1 MLDKLASA
9 LRNTFDKIAG
19 AIFIDKKTIESVVRE
34 LQRALLEADVN
45 VQLVMQL
52 SEKLRKAA
60 ADEKIKGVEKREHM
74 IKLLHDELLN
84 IAGKEKQEINL
95 AKKKQT
101 KIMLIGLY
109 GSGKTTTA
117 AKLGNYYTKRGFK
130 SALLGLD
137 VHRPAAPEQLEQLAE
152 RANLSCFIDKQE
164 KNALKIWEKY
174 RKELQDFELLVI
186 DTAGRHDLDSEL
198 VGEIKK
204 LNKEI
209 KPDYVI
215 LVIAA
220 DIGQAAKKQAAEFKK
235 ACGIS
240 GVIITRMDS
249 TAKAGG
255 ALTACAETGANVLFI
270 STGEKINDIEPF
282 NPETFISRLLGMG
295 DLQSLIEKVKLATGS
310 EIQKNA
316 EKRLKEG
323 TFTLVDFYEQLK
335 SMQNL
340 GPLDKVMELIPGLG
354 KAKEKIPENLLGTQ
368 EEKMKK
374 WKYAIDSMTIH
385 EKESPEI
392 LEKQT
397 SRMQRIAK
405 GAGITTS
412 DVRSLIKQYKMIKEF
427 GKGGMPDDL
436 SQGFSQKQIQ
446 ELAKKFGRKIRI

>member
-152 RANLSCFIDKQE
+152 KANLSCFIDKQE

-446 ELAKKFGRKIRI
+446 KLAKKFGRKIRI

>member
-152 RANLSCFIDKQE
+152 KANLSCFIDKQE

-255 ALTACAETGANVLFI
+255 ALTACSETGANVLFI

-368 EEKMKK
+368 EEKMKN

-392 LEKQT
+392 L
-397 SRMQRIAK
+397 
-405 GAGITTS
+405 
-412 DVRSLIKQYKMIKEF
+412 
-427 GKGGMPDDL
+427 
-436 SQGFSQKQIQ
+436 
-446 ELAKKFGRKIRI
+446 

>member
-84 IAGKEKQEINL
+84 IVGKEKQEIIL

-101 KIMLIGLY
+101 RIMLVGLY
-109 GSGKTTTA
+109 GMGKSTA
-117 AKLGNYYTKRGFK
+117 CAKLGNYYTKRGFK

-152 RANLSCFIDKQE
+152 KANLPCFIDKQE
-164 KNALKIWEKY
+164 KNALKIWEGH

-198 VGEIKK
+198 VGEIKG

-220 DIGQAAKKQAAEFKK
+220 DIGQAAKKQAVEFKK

-255 ALTACAETGANVLFI
+255 ALTACAETGTNVLFI

-295 DLQSLIEKVKLATGS
+295 DLQSLIEKVKSATGS
-310 EIQKNA
+310 EMQKKA

-354 KAKEKIPENLLGTQ
+354 KAKEKIPESLLGTQ

-374 WKYAIDSMTIH
+374 WKYAIDSMTAH

-446 ELAKKFGRKIRI
+446 KLAKKFGRKIRI

>member
-282 NPETFISRLLGMG
+282 NPETFISRLLG
-295 DLQSLIEKVKLATGS
+295 
-310 EIQKNA
+310 
-316 EKRLKEG
+316 
-323 TFTLVDFYEQLK
+323 FF
-335 SMQNL
+335 NL
-340 GPLDKVMELIPGLG
+340 FFVSC
-354 KAKEKIPENLLGTQ
+354 ENLFL
-368 EEKMKK
+368 
-374 WKYAIDSMTIH
+374 YLFPTI
-385 EKESPEI
+385 
-392 LEKQT
+392 
-397 SRMQRIAK
+397 
-405 GAGITTS
+405 
-412 DVRSLIKQYKMIKEF
+412 
-427 GKGGMPDDL
+427 
-436 SQGFSQKQIQ
+436 
-446 ELAKKFGRKIRI
+446 

>member
-152 RANLSCFIDKQE
+152 KANLSCFIDKQE

-446 ELAKKFGRKIRI
+446 KLAKKFGRKMRI

>member
-1 MLDKLASA
+1 M
-9 LRNTFDKIAG
+9 
-19 AIFIDKKTIESVVRE
+19 
-34 LQRALLEADVN
+34 
-45 VQLVMQL
+45 
-52 SEKLRKAA
+52 
-60 ADEKIKGVEKREHM
+60 
-74 IKLLHDELLN
+74 
-84 IAGKEKQEINL
+84 
-95 AKKKQT
+95 
-101 KIMLIGLY
+101 
-109 GSGKTTTA
+109 
-117 AKLGNYYTKRGFK
+117 
-130 SALLGLD
+130 
-137 VHRPAAPEQLEQLAE
+137 
-152 RANLSCFIDKQE
+152 
-164 KNALKIWEKY
+164 
-174 RKELQDFELLVI
+174 QDFELLVI

-340 GPLDKVMELIPGLG
+340 GPLDKVLELIPGLG

-446 ELAKKFGRKIRI
+446 KLAKKFGRKMRI